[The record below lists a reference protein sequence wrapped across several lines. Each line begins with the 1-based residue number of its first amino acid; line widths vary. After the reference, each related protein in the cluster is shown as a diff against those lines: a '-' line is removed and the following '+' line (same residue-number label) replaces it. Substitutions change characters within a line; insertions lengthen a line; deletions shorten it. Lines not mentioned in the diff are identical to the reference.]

1 MKEDAMHKLWV
12 IVAVAVLSGCA
23 TQGVSSFKYLER
35 SPTRVANEITIS
47 KPQPRVWDG
56 LVKELSK
63 SFFVIN
69 NIDKESRII
78 NLSFSSNSATDY
90 VECGQ
95 THRVYQQGSK
105 KEVYDYDVAG
115 PATFK
120 FAASRQAHASFAY
133 YAIVQRETSVEGRS
147 NIYLAPDEKDSST
160 TIMTVNTR
168 YILTIKT
175 RGQAYA
181 EHVNGNV
188 FPQENLPE
196 RTHTVMFNTNQPG
209 QGGSGGEM
217 ITCFSKGKLEKDIL
231 DLVKTESRGANK

>member
-1 MKEDAMHKLWV
+1 MHKLWV
-12 IVAVAVLSGCA
+12 IVVVAVLSGCA
-23 TQGVSSFKYLER
+23 TQGVNSFKYLER
-35 SPTRVANEITIS
+35 SPTRVDNEITIS
-47 KPQPRVWDG
+47 KPQPQVWDG

-69 NIDKESRII
+69 NIDKESRLI

-105 KEVYDYDVAG
+105 KEVFDYDVAG

-120 FAASRQAHASFAY
+120 FAAPRQEHNAFVN
-133 YAIVQRETSVEGRS
+133 YAIMQRQTSVEGRT
-147 NIYLAPDEKDSST
+147 NIYLAPNEKDSST

-181 EHVNGNV
+181 EHLNGNIY
-188 FPQENLPE
+188 PREHIPE
-196 RTHTVMFNTNQPG
+196 QTFTIMFNTNQPG
-209 QGGSGGEM
+209 QASGAAADM

-231 DLVKTESRGANK
+231 DLIKTEARGANK